1 MGLVPSDGW
10 PSGAS
15 RPRLRPCRRMMTYSS
30 GICRRGPLVE
40 HPEQKCVIRPFYPSR
55 FSRFARGRGGV
66 GVGSQQGD
74 ARSGAGAR
82 PGPAGCERAPPR
94 RPLGLGRR
102 LRERAPPRYGPCCG
116 AKPAAAAA
124 GSQAP
129 SCTSD
134 LLATTAAL
142 LRPEVGGRVGG
153 LGGPRNEAARHLLRG
168 PALRRGR
175 SARPQPR
182 ARSNEVPYLP
192 ELAVGAKPPTAAR
205 TGYRGLIGTRA
216 ASAASPHRELLQRQA
231 TLGETLGSVEGAGRH
246 AAEPAAAHPRL
257 DRPV

>member
-1 MGLVPSDGW
+1 M
-10 PSGAS
+10 
-15 RPRLRPCRRMMTYSS
+15 
-30 GICRRGPLVE
+30 
-40 HPEQKCVIRPFYPSR
+40 
-55 FSRFARGRGGV
+55 
-66 GVGSQQGD
+66 GSQQGD

-116 AKPAAAAA
+116 TKPAAAAA

-182 ARSNEVPYLP
+182 ARSNEDPYRP
-192 ELAVGAKPPTAAR
+192 ELAVGAKPPTAVR
-205 TGYRGLIGTRA
+205 RLPRPDRHTSCQRGLPAPRA
-216 ASAASPHRELLQRQA
+216 AAAPSNTRRNPRQH
-231 TLGETLGSVEGAGRH
+231 VEDAGRH

>member
-1 MGLVPSDGW
+1 MGSL
-10 PSGAS
+10 
-15 RPRLRPCRRMMTYSS
+15 
-30 GICRRGPLVE
+30 
-40 HPEQKCVIRPFYPSR
+40 
-55 FSRFARGRGGV
+55 
-66 GVGSQQGD
+66 QGD

-102 LRERAPPRYGPCCG
+102 LRARAPPRYGPCCG

-153 LGGPRNEAARHLLRG
+153 LGGPRNEAARHLLRD
-168 PALRRGR
+168 LRSGQV
-175 SARPQPR
+175 ARHAPR
-182 ARSNEVPYLP
+182 P
-192 ELAVGAKPPTAAR
+192 EPGATR
-205 TGYRGLIGTRA
+205 THACLSSRLMLNRRRLCAGYRGLIGTRA

-231 TLGETLGSVEGAGRH
+231 TLGETLGSTWRAPGVTQQSQQLRIRGSTGRFDRRRPPFLAVMRAAGADLQPSRC
-246 AAEPAAAHPRL
+246 AR
-257 DRPV
+257 

>member
-1 MGLVPSDGW
+1 MRHPPTLPQPLQPFRPGAGW
-10 PSGAS
+10 
-15 RPRLRPCRRMMTYSS
+15 
-30 GICRRGPLVE
+30 
-40 HPEQKCVIRPFYPSR
+40 
-55 FSRFARGRGGV
+55 GGV
-66 GVGSQQGD
+66 RVGSLQGD

-102 LRERAPPRYGPCCG
+102 LRARAPPRYGPCCG

-153 LGGPRNEAARHLLRG
+153 LGGPRNEAARHLLRD
-168 PALRRGR
+168 LRSGQV
-175 SARPQPR
+175 ARHAPSPEPRATRTQPR
-182 ARSNEVPYLP
+182 LP
-192 ELAVGAKPPTAAR
+192 ELAAGAKPPTAVR
-205 TGYRGLIGTRA
+205 RLPRPDRHTSCQRGLPAPRA
-216 ASAASPHRELLQRQA
+216 AAAPSNTRRNPRQH
-231 TLGETLGSVEGAGRH
+231 VEGAGRH

>member
-1 MGLVPSDGW
+1 M
-10 PSGAS
+10 
-15 RPRLRPCRRMMTYSS
+15 
-30 GICRRGPLVE
+30 
-40 HPEQKCVIRPFYPSR
+40 
-55 FSRFARGRGGV
+55 
-66 GVGSQQGD
+66 GSQQGD

-102 LRERAPPRYGPCCG
+102 LRARAPPRYGPCCG

-153 LGGPRNEAARHLLRG
+153 LGGPRNEAARHLLRD
-168 PALRRGR
+168 LRSGQV
-175 SARPQPR
+175 ARHAP
-182 ARSNEVPYLP
+182 SP
-192 ELAVGAKPPTAAR
+192 EPGATR
-205 TGYRGLIGTRA
+205 THACLSSWLVLNHRRLCAGYRGLIGTRA
-216 ASAASPHRELLQRQA
+216 ASATSPHRELLQRQA
-231 TLGETLGSVEGAGRH
+231 TLGETLGSSVEGAGRH